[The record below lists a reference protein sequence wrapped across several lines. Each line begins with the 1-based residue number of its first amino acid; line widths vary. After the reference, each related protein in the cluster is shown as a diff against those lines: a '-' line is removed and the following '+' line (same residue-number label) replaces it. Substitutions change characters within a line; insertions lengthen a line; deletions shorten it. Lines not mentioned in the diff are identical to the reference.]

1 MKLNML
7 WWNSLSNTDKA
18 NRLDRAAHI
27 FVIAGSALL
36 AVGITGLCL
45 TGQWVVA
52 VPFGIG
58 GGVIIGCM
66 WYLNKD

>member
-7 WWNSLSNTDKA
+7 RWNTLSNTEKA
-18 NRLDRAAHI
+18 DRLGKAASFI
-27 FVIAGSALL
+27 FPVGCALL
-36 AVGITGLCL
+36 AVGIIGLCL

-58 GGVIIGCM
+58 GGVIAGAM